1 MSVTGDAPFDLAV
14 QVIRVLDRFEI
25 EYALGGSMASSIFGE
40 PRATADIDLA
50 VRLSLDRASD
60 LFDDLQADFYI
71 LRGSALDAIAAFSS
85 FNLVATDSP
94 LKIDIFVMGTGLL
107 DRNQIDR
114 RVLVRLP
121 GEDLGIWV
129 TSPEDQI
136 LRKISWRRRASLG
149 SPITWK
155 PRSTQP
161 DTWWFAGT
169 QARRR

>member
-14 QVIRVLDRFEI
+14 QVIRVLDGFEI

-129 TSPEDQI
+129 TSPE

-149 SPITWK
+149 SPITWRQ
-155 PRSTQP
+155 RSTQP